1 MTISH
6 QVIGKQLFM
15 SLPYA
20 MKDAFR
26 TLFKTAKW
34 SPERKAFVAASTPQ
48 NLKKWERFVEAS
60 GDISKIL
67 EQKDQEEATV
77 RELEHLTNEMT
88 RAREKIKH
96 EIERAQD
103 RTRELRKEAEEA
115 KAQAIALRP
124 AHDEAKEKLNKVL
137 EENKRAKEER
147 DAVIAPVVK
156 LYEEHRLESMLK
168 EFESAARC
176 GYRGKNR
183 LLEAFG
189 ALTRLIYDLNEIGF
203 HVPALKKLHSASI
216 HRPDNILD
224 GVTLARITMYSG
236 IEKV

>member
-67 EQKDQEEATV
+67 EQKDHEEATV

-88 RAREKIKH
+88 RARDKIKH

-103 RTRELRKEAEEA
+103 RTRELRREAEEA

-124 AHDEAKEKLNKVL
+124 ALDEAKEKLNKVL
-137 EENKRAKEER
+137 EENKRAKDER
-147 DAVIAPVVK
+147 DAVIAPVAK

-189 ALTRLIYDLNEIGF
+189 LFYRLMNDMSLIGF
-203 HVPALKKLHSASI
+203 HLPAFKKLYDASI

-224 GVTLARITMYSG
+224 AVSLIRRTMYSG
-236 IEKV
+236 IERT